1 MDRYTQSREIY
12 KQLFRQLP
20 DENESNGELME
31 ILRRFIFA
39 DVFHSGELD
48 LKTRELVTV
57 TCLAT
62 MQTLPQLKAHINACL
77 NVGAQPVEIREALY
91 QLAPFVGFPKTLN
104 AVAVYNEVLAERK
117 ITLPAESSCIECDE
131 NRFAEGSKIQ
141 QPLYGDEILQRFAS
155 FEKVPRFL
163 TEWCFGDFYTRKGLD
178 LPTRELL
185 TLVTLTA
192 LNMPKQVAAHLKGN
206 LRVGNSVEKLYWTM
220 LQCMPYVG
228 FPAVANTLNA
238 LLDIV
243 SQRQ

>member
-1 MDRYTQSREIY
+1 
-12 KQLFRQLP
+12 
-20 DENESNGELME
+20 
-31 ILRRFIFA
+31 
-39 DVFHSGELD
+39 
-48 LKTRELVTV
+48 
-57 TCLAT
+57 

-117 ITLPAESSCIECDE
+117 ITLPAESSCIESDE

>member
-117 ITLPAESSCIECDE
+117 ITPPTESSCIEGDE

-178 LPTRELL
+178 LPT
-185 TLVTLTA
+185 
-192 LNMPKQVAAHLKGN
+192 
-206 LRVGNSVEKLYWTM
+206 
-220 LQCMPYVG
+220 
-228 FPAVANTLNA
+228 
-238 LLDIV
+238 
-243 SQRQ
+243 

>member
-91 QLAPFVGFPKTLN
+91 QLAPFVGFPKTLKP
-104 AVAVYNEVLAERK
+104 LPCTTKCLRK
-117 ITLPAESSCIECDE
+117 
-131 NRFAEGSKIQ
+131 
-141 QPLYGDEILQRFAS
+141 
-155 FEKVPRFL
+155 EK
-163 TEWCFGDFYTRKGLD
+163 
-178 LPTRELL
+178 
-185 TLVTLTA
+185 
-192 LNMPKQVAAHLKGN
+192 
-206 LRVGNSVEKLYWTM
+206 
-220 LQCMPYVG
+220 
-228 FPAVANTLNA
+228 
-238 LLDIV
+238 
-243 SQRQ
+243 

>member
-91 QLAPFVGFPKTLN
+91 QLAPFVGFPKTLS

-117 ITLPAESSCIECDE
+117 ITPPDESSCIECDE

-192 LNMPKQVAAHLKGN
+192 LNMPKQVTAHLKGN

-228 FPAVANTLNA
+228 FPVVANTLNT